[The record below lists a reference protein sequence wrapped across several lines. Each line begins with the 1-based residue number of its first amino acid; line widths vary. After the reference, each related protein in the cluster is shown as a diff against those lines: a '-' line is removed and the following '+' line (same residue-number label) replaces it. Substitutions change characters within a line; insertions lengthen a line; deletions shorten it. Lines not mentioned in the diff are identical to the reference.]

1 MSCAER
7 GLFAILSP
15 AIGRLSFIIIRR
27 SYLYHS
33 SELEEPSF
41 KFDQLFSI
49 RYRVRWDMPT
59 PAPEWTVAELLK
71 RCSMRPAD
79 EVAWQE
85 FVRRYD
91 HTIRLSVMKTFH
103 RKAREEAD
111 RKPQFPEDLIEDL
124 IQAVYMRLVED
135 HNRALERFAG
145 EFANSI
151 FQYLSMIS
159 INVVRDYFREM
170 RAQKR
175 PKVSYSLDELLETSG
190 DGALF
195 EEARSRL
202 DGRPLAHTKE
212 AFTLEEIEEALDKAV
227 SGKNRERDILI
238 FKLRYNE
245 GLTLEEITKAMGLK
259 ISAISVGSILNRI
272 IRKLRLMLEPPRCD

>member
-1 MSCAER
+1 MS
-7 GLFAILSP
+7 
-15 AIGRLSFIIIRR
+15 
-27 SYLYHS
+27 
-33 SELEEPSF
+33 
-41 KFDQLFSI
+41 
-49 RYRVRWDMPT
+49 T
-59 PAPEWTVAELLK
+59 PAREWTVAELLK
-71 RCSMRPAD
+71 RCSLRPPD

-91 HTIRLSVMKTFH
+91 HTIRLSVVKTFH

-124 IQAVYMRLVED
+124 VQAVYMRLVED
-135 HNRALERFAG
+135 HNRALERFEG
-145 EFANSI
+145 EYANSI

-190 DGALF
+190 DGALR

-202 DGRPLAHTKE
+202 DGQPLGYAKE
-212 AFTLEEIEEALDKAV
+212 SYTIEEIEQALDKTI
-227 SGKNRERDILI
+227 SGKNRNRDLLI
-238 FKLRYNE
+238 FKLRYVE
-245 GLTLEEITKAMGLK
+245 GLTLEEITKVMALD

-272 IRKLRLMLEPPRCD
+272 IKKLRPMLDPPRGG

>member
-1 MSCAER
+1 
-7 GLFAILSP
+7 
-15 AIGRLSFIIIRR
+15 
-27 SYLYHS
+27 
-33 SELEEPSF
+33 
-41 KFDQLFSI
+41 
-49 RYRVRWDMPT
+49 MPT
-59 PAPEWTVAELLK
+59 PVREWTVAELLK
-71 RCSMRPAD
+71 RCSRRPAD

-91 HTIRLSVMKTFH
+91 HTIRLSVVKTFH
-103 RKAREEAD
+103 RKAREETD
-111 RKPQFPEDLIEDL
+111 RKPQFPDDLIEDL
-124 IQAVYMRLVED
+124 VQAVYVRLIED
-135 HNRALERFAG
+135 HNRAIERFEG
-145 EFANSI
+145 EYANSI

-202 DGRPLAHTKE
+202 DGQPMGHTKE
-212 AFTLEEIEEALDKAV
+212 SFTIEEVEQALEKAI
-227 SGKNRERDILI
+227 SGKNRKRDMLI

-245 GLTLEEITKAMGLK
+245 GLTLEEITKALGLD

-272 IRKLRLMLEPPRCD
+272 IRKLRPMLDPRRRD

>member
-1 MSCAER
+1 
-7 GLFAILSP
+7 
-15 AIGRLSFIIIRR
+15 
-27 SYLYHS
+27 
-33 SELEEPSF
+33 
-41 KFDQLFSI
+41 
-49 RYRVRWDMPT
+49 MPT
-59 PAPEWTVAELLK
+59 PVREWTVAELLK
-71 RCSMRPAD
+71 RCSRRPAD

-91 HTIRLSVMKTFH
+91 HTIRLSVIKIFH
-103 RKAREEAD
+103 RKAREETD
-111 RKPQFPEDLIEDL
+111 RKPQFPDDLIEDL
-124 IQAVYMRLVED
+124 VQAVYVRLIED
-135 HNRALERFAG
+135 HNRAIERFEG
-145 EFANSI
+145 EYANSI

-195 EEARSRL
+195 QEARSRL
-202 DGRPLAHTKE
+202 DGQPLGHSKE
-212 AFTLEEIEEALDKAV
+212 TYTIEEIEQALDKAV
-227 SGKNRERDILI
+227 SGKNRKRDILI

-245 GLTLEEITKAMGLK
+245 GLTLDEITKAMGLD

-272 IRKLRLMLEPPRCD
+272 IKKLRPMLGPPGN

>member
-1 MSCAER
+1 MST
-7 GLFAILSP
+7 P
-15 AIGRLSFIIIRR
+15 
-27 SYLYHS
+27 
-33 SELEEPSF
+33 
-41 KFDQLFSI
+41 
-49 RYRVRWDMPT
+49 VR
-59 PAPEWTVAELLK
+59 EWTVAELLK
-71 RCSMRPAD
+71 RCSKRPPD

-91 HTIRLSVMKTFH
+91 HTIRVNVVKTFH

-111 RKPQFPEDLIEDL
+111 RKPQFPDDLIEDL
-124 IQAVYMRLVED
+124 VQAVYVRLVED
-135 HNRALERFAG
+135 NNRAIERFEG
-145 EFANSI
+145 EYANSI

-195 EEARSRL
+195 DEGHSRIEGLSPSHARESL
-202 DGRPLAHTKE
+202 T
-212 AFTLEEIEEALDKAV
+212 IEEVEQALNKIV
-227 SGKNRERDILI
+227 TGKNRSRDILI

-245 GLTLEEITKAMGLK
+245 GLTLEEITKAMSLD

-272 IRKLRLMLEPPRCD
+272 IRRLRQMLDPPDRD

>member
-1 MSCAER
+1 
-7 GLFAILSP
+7 
-15 AIGRLSFIIIRR
+15 
-27 SYLYHS
+27 
-33 SELEEPSF
+33 
-41 KFDQLFSI
+41 
-49 RYRVRWDMPT
+49 MPT
-59 PAPEWTVAELLK
+59 PAREWTVAELLK
-71 RCSMRPAD
+71 RCSKRPAD
-79 EVAWQE
+79 EAAWQE

-91 HTIRLSVMKTFH
+91 HTIRLSVIKTFH

-124 IQAVYMRLVED
+124 VQAVYVRLVED
-135 HNRALERFAG
+135 HNRALDRFEG
-145 EFANSI
+145 EYANSI

-190 DGALF
+190 DGVLR

-202 DGRPLAHTKE
+202 DGQPLGCAKE
-212 AFTLEEIEEALDKAV
+212 SYTIDEIEQALDKAI
-227 SGKNRERDILI
+227 SGKNRKRDMLI
-238 FKLRYNE
+238 FKLRYVE
-245 GLTLEEITKAMGLK
+245 GLTLDEITKVMALE

-272 IRKLRLMLEPPRCD
+272 IKKLRPMLDPPRDR